1 MPGDHLID
9 NRPGFKI
16 KNVSSNAKII
26 SPGGVETF
34 ANITLD
40 LNLNTNFDINQ
51 EDNVLYKFNSVEGG
65 VIVPRGTSIV
75 GLDLRKTKIKPKYVP
90 NPTDDEV
97 KNAAIFRITGAG
109 YFWQFS
115 IFDGD
120 ESGLVYTDPKD
131 FSVDNR
137 STPIF
142 SHHKLTC
149 FEYADGVNKVVDYDL
164 TDLDMY
170 YAKVSNGYNTGS
182 GSPNRNIDSKYPL
195 NPDSFAKR
203 RPEYE
208 IVGAFLADPI
218 QISSIEAGSGGV
230 PTNRVT
236 VTTLTNHE
244 LNEGTPIKISGVIPQ
259 DYNISTKV
267 ATIDPDSPKKFTYLL
282 PTFRNNLGTPG
293 NVSGSTVTIETDTV
307 SGASPYIFN
316 ISMRSVY
323 GMNGMKADGKK
334 ADGFRSMV
342 VAQFTAISLQK
353 DDRAFVKYDK
363 TTSSYSGIVLSKVTG
378 AKLSNGSS
386 STNPD
391 TTYHLDDRAI
401 YRKDW
406 ETTHI
411 KITNDSILQIVSV
424 FAIGFNKHFVCESGG
439 DASITNS
446 NSNFGQLSLV
456 SDGFK
461 SEAFDKDNKA
471 FITHILPPRANV
483 EEEENIDW
491 LSIDVGVTTT
501 VGVST
506 HLYIRGFQTEDNP
519 PPTLTQGYRVGAKQ
533 NDQLFLVNGD
543 NTFTANILMENG
555 VDNSLREF
563 DVTAVSNQKLTI
575 GIGHGLKT
583 GEKIYLISN
592 NADYPENIT
601 PHIVYYAITFSTSPN
616 NDKIEL
622 ASTKTD
628 AEKGNSITIYG
639 GSKLR
644 VQSRVVDKF
653 SGEIGHPVQFDSAE
667 SQWFITVNSGNTIY
681 PELSNISEAETNPT
695 FIKRIPDGRSID
707 EKVFK
712 LRVVIPKE
720 LVNAKNI
727 EEGFILQES
736 STTNARNQSDFTLS
750 SIGLDDFNYKR
761 NPRLIAES
769 THSST
774 TSTIRTELPH
784 NLEVGDKVII
794 RDIKD
799 STNTNGTFNFGYNG
813 LFVVDS
819 VTLNNMGFTYTN
831 SNSPG
836 TFVIPTI
843 RNEFL
848 PRFERNDAKSNFYI
862 YRSEVITDYIE
873 NQQDGVY
880 HVYALKSNYTVPKEF
895 TNLTYS
901 QNVTDLYPQLDRD
914 NMNDTPVS
922 TKSKALSSPVGEVY
936 TSDLKGSITRECT
949 DEFLNTF
956 NKNLIIASSVNNS
969 ATVSTI
975 KFERNHNFN
984 RVITGTLT
992 DPSTSRTP
1000 GTYYNVKLYTGTTF
1014 TDPNWN
1020 GATAQVT
1027 VGASASITSF
1037 QIQSQGSGY
1046 DADPDELYFD
1056 NTNIGGNQDAFITIT
1071 TAGIS
1076 TAVGDVLQVT
1086 GLSTVTDAFYRISN
1100 VPNEI
1105 RVSVA
1110 KTSGDPGIF
1119 PGQFVV
1125 NVGPSV
1131 EVTSSSFSN
1140 KITTFNCNISHDFY
1154 AGNKFRVIDSNN
1166 NNLGDFIVKN
1176 RTSIT
1181 TFTAETNTQLSA
1193 APKYL
1198 LRHYLSSN
1206 SGISDKSNEN
1216 LSSRGQTIYAG
1227 DVLRINN
1234 GGNSIGVSTERITV
1248 EHPSAGIAL
1257 SERFPIGS
1265 YVQAGNEIM
1274 RVSAD
1279 NLSNPNKLNVIRGVF
1294 STETVDHHDNTIIK
1308 KITPIP
1314 IEFRRPSI
1322 IRASGHT
1329 FEYLGYG
1336 PGNYSTGLPQVQ
1348 TRSLTEKEEFL
1359 VQSQERS
1366 SGVVVYTGMNNKGD
1380 FYIGN
1385 TKKSSATGQETSFDT
1400 PIPTVTGEDPARL
1413 SAIFDE
1419 VTVKERIVVEGG
1431 DSGEI
1436 LSQFDGPVTFNN
1448 DVRMKQTL
1456 SVAGRLRLFADTP
1469 SNSPTSGALI
1479 LAGGM
1484 GIGKNLFIGENLD
1497 VGTSLNVQ
1505 GNSTLKSNLTVDG
1518 LSIFNNRVTVN
1529 NSIRINA
1536 ANEQFRIRDGS
1547 NTTNQFLVDTDNGN
1561 TTINGSL
1568 NVNGSSN
1575 FGNVSIG
1582 NDLNL
1587 TGNLNV
1593 TGISTFKNNVELLDD
1608 DILSFGN
1615 SQDLKIYHD
1624 ENHSY
1629 IEDSGAGNLRLQ
1641 SNKVEIRSVND
1652 KIMALF
1658 TQNGAVSLRF
1668 NDSTKFAT
1676 TNTGA
1681 TITGTLVSDG
1691 LTMGDSEEIKLG
1703 NGTDFRQY
1711 FDGTS
1716 QTILDAVNG
1725 TIKLR
1730 SADLVVIENRSGAD
1744 LLSADTDAGVSLS
1757 WRGGSNNGV
1766 KFQTTQTGGKLTGTL
1781 ITDGLSLGDG
1791 EIANFGNSNYLKIL
1805 HDGSNSYIR
1814 DESGTGNLRL
1824 QSNSV
1829 QIYGSNN
1836 ETMATFTQNGA
1847 VSLRF
1852 DNSTKF
1858 ATTSTG
1864 VSITGNATIS
1874 SNLTVTGTST
1884 FNDPVTVNDSLRIN
1898 AAGEQFRIRNGSS
1911 TTNQFLVDTDNGNTA
1926 INGTLSVNGN
1936 TTLGNANTDTVT
1948 IPGILDV
1955 NGSAQIDNVTING
1968 NTVSTS
1974 TGNLILDSATNTVEI
1989 NANVDL
1995 NGTLNVSQLITG
2007 DISGNAVTVTTTG
2020 NSTNSNQRIAFHAE
2034 TSGAATLRNDA
2045 GLRYNPSSNALLVSG
2060 DITAFASD
2068 ERLKTNISPI
2078 TDALFKVNSLN
2089 GFTYNFN
2096 EICEKL
2102 GFNPDITY
2110 AGVSAQEVQKV
2121 LPEVVHPAPV
2131 DDKYITV
2138 QYDKVVPLLIEA
2150 IKELSDKV
2158 EKLEQRLGDK

>member
-1 MPGDHLID
+1 MPLNKLDNFIKNTEGRILYVSPSDLDSTDSIDNAGNSLARPFKTLQRALIESARFSYVKGNDNDITEKTTILLMPGDHLID

-16 KNVSSNAKII
+16 KNVSSNAKLI

-40 LNLNTNFDINQ
+40 LNLNTVFDINQ

-90 NPTDDEV
+90 NPTDVDV
-97 KNAAIFRITGAG
+97 SNSAIFRITGAG

-120 ESGLVYTDPKD
+120 ESGLVYTDPQD

-137 STPIF
+137 SKPIF

-149 FEYADGVNKVVDYDL
+149 FEYADGVNKVKDYDL

-170 YAKVSNGYNTGS
+170 YAKVSNAYNTGS

-203 RPEYE
+203 RPEFE

-236 VTTLTNHE
+236 VTTTTNHE
-244 LNEGTPIKISGVIPQ
+244 LNEGTPIKIDGVTPE

-267 ATIDPDSPKKFTYLL
+267 ATVDPDDPKKFTYLL
-282 PTFRNNLGTPG
+282 SRFRNNLGTPG
-293 NVSGSTVTIETDTV
+293 NASGATVTIETDTV

-316 ISMRSVY
+316 ISLRSVY
-323 GMNGMKADGKK
+323 GMNGMTADGSK

-363 TTSSYSGIVLSKVTG
+363 TSRSYNGISLSKVTG
-378 AKLSNGSS
+378 SELSNGSS
-386 STNPD
+386 STNPE
-391 TTYHLDDRAI
+391 TTYHLDDQAI
-401 YRKDW
+401 YRNGW

-411 KITNDSILQIVSV
+411 RIINDSIMQIVSV

-461 SEAFDKDNKA
+461 AEAFDKDNKA

-483 EEEENIDW
+483 EEEENVDW
-491 LSIDVGVTTT
+491 LGIDVGVTTS

-506 HLYIRGFQTEDNP
+506 HLYIRGFETEDDAP
-519 PPTLTQGYRVGAKQ
+519 PILTQGYRIGAKE
-533 NDQLFLVNGD
+533 NDKLFLVNGD
-543 NTFTANILMENG
+543 NTFSANILMENG

-563 DVTAVSNQKLTI
+563 DVTAISDNKLTI
-575 GIGHGLKT
+575 GSGHGLKT
-583 GEKIYLISN
+583 GEKIYIISDD
-592 NADYPENIT
+592 ADYPENVT
-601 PHIVYYAITFSTSPN
+601 PHIVYFAIAFSTSPDT
-616 NDKIEL
+616 DKIQL

-628 AEKGNSITIYG
+628 ADKGNSISIYG

-644 VQSRVVDKF
+644 IQSRVVDKF
-653 SGEIGHPVQFDSAE
+653 SGEIGHPVQFDSSE
-667 SQWFITVNSGNTIY
+667 SRWFINVNSGNTIY
-681 PELSNISEAETNPT
+681 PELFNIDEEETNPT

-720 LVNAKNI
+720 LVNGKNP
-727 EEGFILQES
+727 EEGFVIQES
-736 STTNARNQSDFTLS
+736 STTNARNQSDFTLN
-750 SIGLDDFNYKR
+750 SIGLDDFEFER
-761 NPRLIAES
+761 NPRFIAEA

-794 RDIKD
+794 RGVKD
-799 STNTNGTFNFGYNG
+799 STNTDGTFNSGYNG
-813 LFVVDS
+813 SFVVDS
-819 VTLNNMGFTYTN
+819 VTLNNMEFTYTN

-836 TFVIPTI
+836 TFTIPTV
-843 RNEFL
+843 RDEFL
-848 PRFERNDAKSNFYI
+848 PRFERNDIKSNFYI
-862 YRSEVITDYIE
+862 YRSEVINDYIE

-880 HVYALKSNYTVPKEF
+880 HIYALKSDYAVPKEF
-895 TNLTYS
+895 TNLSYS

-914 NMNDTPVS
+914 NINDTPVS
-922 TKSKALSSPVGEVY
+922 TKSKALSSPIGEVY
-936 TSDLKGSITRECT
+936 TSDLKGSVTRESV
-949 DEFLNTF
+949 DDLLNTL
-956 NKNLIIASSVNNS
+956 NKNLIIESSTPAS
-969 ATVSTI
+969 AGVSTI
-975 KFERNHNFN
+975 TFKRNHNFN
-984 RVITGTLT
+984 RVITGVLN
-992 DPSTSRTP
+992 DDSSIRNP
-1000 GTYYNVKLYTGTTF
+1000 GTYYNVKLYNSTTF
-1014 TDPNWN
+1014 TDENWD
-1020 GATAQVT
+1020 GATAQVV
-1027 VGASASITSF
+1027 VGPGAAITSF

-1046 DADPDELYFD
+1046 DINSNKLYFD
-1056 NTNIGGNQDAFITIT
+1056 VDSTGIGGADDKSAFIRIT

-1076 TAVGDVLQVT
+1076 TAVGDVLQIT
-1086 GLSTVTDAFYRISN
+1086 GLSTVTDAFYRITD
-1100 VPNEI
+1100 VTNEI
-1105 RVSVA
+1105 KVAVA

-1119 PGQFVV
+1119 GEQYAI
-1125 NVGPSV
+1125 NTGPSI
-1131 EVTSSSFSN
+1131 EVNSSSFSN
-1140 KITTFNCNISHDFY
+1140 KVTTFTCNDSHDFY
-1154 AGNKFRVIDSNN
+1154 AGNKFRVIDANN

-1176 RTSIT
+1176 RIDTNNFTS
-1181 TFTAETNTQLSA
+1181 ETVTQLSGT
-1193 APKYL
+1193 PKYL

-1206 SGISDKSNEN
+1206 SGVSDRSDEN
-1216 LSSRGQTIYAG
+1216 LSARAQTIYAG

-1234 GGNSIGVSTERITV
+1234 GGNSIGISTQRISV

-1265 YVQAGNEIM
+1265 YVQAGDEIM

-1294 STETVDHHDNTIIK
+1294 STQTVDHDDDTIIK
-1308 KITPIP
+1308 KIRPIP

-1366 SGVVVYTGMNNKGD
+1366 SGIVVYTGMNNKGD

-1448 DVRMKQTL
+1448 DIRMKKTL
-1456 SVAGRLRLFADTP
+1456 SVVDRVRLF
-1469 SNSPTSGALI
+1469 SELQSISPTSGGLI
-1479 LAGGM
+1479 VSGGV
-1484 GIGKNLFIGENLD
+1484 GIAKNLFIGEKLD
-1497 VGTSLNVQ
+1497 VGTTLNVQ
-1505 GNSTLKSNLTVDG
+1505 GNSTLQSNLTVNG
-1518 LSIFNNRVTVN
+1518 QSTFNDLVTIN
-1529 NSIRINA
+1529 DSLRINA
-1536 ANEQFRIRDGS
+1536 ANEQFRIRNGS
-1547 NTTNQFLVDTDNGN
+1547 DTTNQFLVDTDNGD
-1561 TTINGSL
+1561 TSINGTL
-1568 NVNGSSN
+1568 NVTGSST
-1575 FGNVSIG
+1575 VSNLSVN

-1593 TGISTFKNNVELLDD
+1593 TGISTFKNNVKLLDD

-1615 SQDLKIYHD
+1615 DGDLSILHD
-1624 ENHSY
+1624 GSDSY
-1629 IEDSGAGNLRLQ
+1629 IRDTGEGTLRLQ
-1641 SNKVEIRSVND
+1641 SNQVEIRNSGNTET
-1652 KIMALF
+1652 MATF
-1658 TQNGAVSLRF
+1658 VEDGAVSLKF
-1668 NDSTKFAT
+1668 NDTTRFAT

-1681 TITGTLVSDG
+1681 TVTGTLVSDG
-1691 LTMGDSEEIKLG
+1691 LTMSDNDKIILGDG
-1703 NGTDFRQY
+1703 PDFEQY
-1711 FDGTS
+1711 HDGST
-1716 QTILDAVNG
+1716 QTILDAIKG

-1730 SADLVVIENRSGAD
+1730 SADIVAIEDRSGGG

-1757 WRGGSNNGV
+1757 WRGGTDNGV
-1766 KFQTTQTGGKLTGTL
+1766 KFQTTQTGATVTGTL
-1781 ITDGLSLGDG
+1781 VTDGLSLGDG
-1791 EIANFGNSNYLKIL
+1791 ETATFGTDGDLSIL
-1805 HDGSNSYIR
+1805 HDGSDSYIR
-1814 DESGTGNLRL
+1814 DTGEGTLRL
-1824 QSNSV
+1824 QSNQV
-1829 QIYGSNN
+1829 EIRNADN
-1836 ETMATFTQNGA
+1836 DEIMATFVEDGA

-1852 DNSTKF
+1852 DNEVRF
-1858 ATTSTG
+1858 ETTDAG
-1864 VSITGNATIS
+1864 A
-1874 SNLTVTGTST
+1874 TVTGT
-1884 FNDPVTVNDSLRIN
+1884 
-1898 AAGEQFRIRNGSS
+1898 
-1911 TTNQFLVDTDNGNTA
+1911 LV
-1926 INGTLSVNGN
+1926 
-1936 TTLGNANTDTVT
+1936 ANV
-1948 IPGILDV
+1948 
-1955 NGSAQIDNVTING
+1955 
-1968 NTVSTS
+1968 
-1974 TGNLILDSATNTVEI
+1974 TGNLTGIANT
-1989 NANVDL
+1989 ANSV
-1995 NGTLNVSQLITG
+1995 NVTE
-2007 DISGNAVTVTTTG
+2007 DETDTRY
-2020 NSTNSNQRIAFHAE
+2020 RIAFL
-2034 TSGAATLRNDA
+2034 SGVSGNLNVYSDDGIT
-2045 GLRYNPSSNALLVSG
+2045 YNPSDKGLFVEG
-2060 DITAFASD
+2060 DITAFVSD

-2078 TDALFKVNSLN
+2078 TDALSKVNSLN

-2096 EICEKL
+2096 ETASEF
-2102 GFNPDITY
+2102 GFNTEIDY

-2121 LPEVVHPAPV
+2121 LPEVVKPAPC
-2131 DDKYITV
+2131 DENYITV
-2138 QYDKVVPLLIEA
+2138 QYEKLVPLLIEA
-2150 IKELSDKV
+2150 IKDLTNKV
-2158 EKLEQRLGDK
+2158 ETLEQKLQDK

>member
-1 MPGDHLID
+1 MPLNKLDNFIKNTEGRILYVSPSDLDSTDSIDNAGNSLARPFKTLQRALIESARFSYVKGNDNDITEKTTILLMPGDHLID

-16 KNVSSNAKII
+16 KNVSSNAKLI

-40 LNLNTNFDINQ
+40 LNLNTVFDINQ

-90 NPTDDEV
+90 NPTDVDV
-97 KNAAIFRITGAG
+97 SNSAIFRITGAG

-120 ESGLVYTDPKD
+120 ESGLVYTDPQD

-137 STPIF
+137 SKPIF

-149 FEYADGVNKVVDYDL
+149 FEYADGVNKVKDYDL

-170 YAKVSNGYNTGS
+170 YAKVSNAYNTGS

-203 RPEYE
+203 RPEFE

-236 VTTLTNHE
+236 VTTTTNHE
-244 LNEGTPIKISGVIPQ
+244 LNEGTPIKIDGVTPE

-267 ATIDPDSPKKFTYLL
+267 ATVDPDDPKKFTYLL
-282 PTFRNNLGTPG
+282 SRFRNNLGTPG
-293 NVSGSTVTIETDTV
+293 NASGATVTIETDTV

-316 ISMRSVY
+316 ISLRSVY
-323 GMNGMKADGKK
+323 GMNGMTADGSK

-363 TTSSYSGIVLSKVTG
+363 TSRSYNGISLSKVTG
-378 AKLSNGSS
+378 SELSNGSS
-386 STNPD
+386 STNPE
-391 TTYHLDDRAI
+391 TTYHLDDQAI
-401 YRKDW
+401 YRNGW

-411 KITNDSILQIVSV
+411 RIINDSIMQIVSV

-461 SEAFDKDNKA
+461 AEAFDKDNKA

-483 EEEENIDW
+483 EEEENVDW
-491 LSIDVGVTTT
+491 LGIDVGVTTS

-506 HLYIRGFQTEDNP
+506 HLYIRGFETEDDAP
-519 PPTLTQGYRVGAKQ
+519 PILTQGYRIGAKE
-533 NDQLFLVNGD
+533 NDKLFLVNGD
-543 NTFTANILMENG
+543 NTFSANILMENG

-563 DVTAVSNQKLTI
+563 DVTAISDNKLTI
-575 GIGHGLKT
+575 GSGHGLKT
-583 GEKIYLISN
+583 GEKIYIISDD
-592 NADYPENIT
+592 ADYPENVT
-601 PHIVYYAITFSTSPN
+601 PHIVYFAIAFSTSPDT
-616 NDKIEL
+616 DKIQL

-628 AEKGNSITIYG
+628 ADKGNSISIYG

-644 VQSRVVDKF
+644 IQSRVVDKF
-653 SGEIGHPVQFDSAE
+653 SGEIGHPVQFDSSE
-667 SQWFITVNSGNTIY
+667 SRWFINVNSGNTIY
-681 PELSNISEAETNPT
+681 PELFNIDEEETNPT

-720 LVNAKNI
+720 LVNGKNP
-727 EEGFILQES
+727 EEGFVIQES
-736 STTNARNQSDFTLS
+736 STTNARNQSDFTLN
-750 SIGLDDFNYKR
+750 SIGLDDFEFER
-761 NPRLIAES
+761 NPRFIAEA

-794 RDIKD
+794 RGVKD
-799 STNTNGTFNFGYNG
+799 STNTDGTFNSGYNG
-813 LFVVDS
+813 SFVVDS
-819 VTLNNMGFTYTN
+819 VTLNNMEFTYTN

-836 TFVIPTI
+836 TFTIPTV
-843 RNEFL
+843 RDEFL
-848 PRFERNDAKSNFYI
+848 PRFERNDIKSNFYI
-862 YRSEVITDYIE
+862 YRSEVINDYIE

-880 HVYALKSNYTVPKEF
+880 HIYALKSDYAVPKEF
-895 TNLTYS
+895 TNLSYS

-914 NMNDTPVS
+914 NINDTPVS
-922 TKSKALSSPVGEVY
+922 TKSKALSSPIGEVY
-936 TSDLKGSITRECT
+936 TSDLKGSVTRESV
-949 DEFLNTF
+949 DDLLNTL
-956 NKNLIIASSVNNS
+956 NKNLIIESSTPAS
-969 ATVSTI
+969 AGVSTI
-975 KFERNHNFN
+975 TFKRNHNFN
-984 RVITGTLT
+984 RVITGVLN
-992 DPSTSRTP
+992 DDSSIRNP
-1000 GTYYNVKLYTGTTF
+1000 GTYYNVKLYNSSTF
-1014 TDPNWN
+1014 TDENWD
-1020 GATAQVT
+1020 GATAQVV
-1027 VGASASITSF
+1027 VGPGAAITSF

-1046 DADPDELYFD
+1046 DINSNKLYFD
-1056 NTNIGGNQDAFITIT
+1056 VDSTGIGGADDKSAFIRIT

-1076 TAVGDVLQVT
+1076 TAVGDVLQIT
-1086 GLSTVTDAFYRISN
+1086 GLSTVTDAFYRITD
-1100 VPNEI
+1100 VTNEI
-1105 RVSVA
+1105 KVAVA

-1119 PGQFVV
+1119 GEQYAI
-1125 NVGPSV
+1125 NTGPSI
-1131 EVTSSSFSN
+1131 EVNSSSFSN
-1140 KITTFNCNISHDFY
+1140 KVTTFTCNDSHDFY
-1154 AGNKFRVIDSNN
+1154 AGNKFRVIDANN

-1176 RTSIT
+1176 RIDTNNFTS
-1181 TFTAETNTQLSA
+1181 ETVTQLSGT
-1193 APKYL
+1193 PKYL

-1206 SGISDKSNEN
+1206 SGVSDRSDEN
-1216 LSSRGQTIYAG
+1216 LSARAQTIYAG

-1234 GGNSIGVSTERITV
+1234 GGNSIGISTQRISV

-1265 YVQAGNEIM
+1265 YVQAGDEIM

-1294 STETVDHHDNTIIK
+1294 STQTVDHDDDTIIK
-1308 KITPIP
+1308 KIRPIP

-1366 SGVVVYTGMNNKGD
+1366 SGIVVYTGMNNKGD

-1448 DVRMKQTL
+1448 DIRMKKTL
-1456 SVAGRLRLFADTP
+1456 SVVDRVRLF
-1469 SNSPTSGALI
+1469 SELQSISPTSGGLI
-1479 LAGGM
+1479 VSGGV
-1484 GIGKNLFIGENLD
+1484 GIAKNLFIGEKLD
-1497 VGTSLNVQ
+1497 VGTTLNVQ
-1505 GNSTLKSNLTVDG
+1505 GNSTLQSNLTVTGQSTFKD
-1518 LSIFNNRVTVN
+1518 LVTIN
-1529 NSIRINA
+1529 DSLRINA
-1536 ANEQFRIRDGS
+1536 ANEQFRIRNGS
-1547 NTTNQFLVDTDNGN
+1547 DTTNQFLVDTDNGD
-1561 TTINGSL
+1561 TSINGTL
-1568 NVNGSSN
+1568 NVTGSST
-1575 FGNVSIG
+1575 VSNLSVN

-1593 TGISTFKNNVELLDD
+1593 TGISTFKNNVKLLDD

-1615 SQDLKIYHD
+1615 DGDLSILHD
-1624 ENHSY
+1624 GSHSY
-1629 IEDSGAGNLRLQ
+1629 IRDTGVGNLRLQ
-1641 SNKVEIRSVND
+1641 SNQVEIRSANNNE
-1652 KIMALF
+1652 IMATF
-1658 TQNGAVSLRF
+1658 TQNGAVSLNYD
-1668 NDSTKFAT
+1668 NDTKFAT
-1676 TNTGA
+1676 TGAGA
-1681 TITGTLVSDG
+1681 TVTGTLVSDG
-1691 LTMGDSEEIKLG
+1691 LTMSDNDKIILG
-1703 NGTDFRQY
+1703 TGSDFEQY
-1711 FDGTS
+1711 YDGSS
-1716 QTILDAVNG
+1716 QTILDAING

-1730 SADLVVIENRSGAD
+1730 SGTLVVIENRSGGG

-1757 WRGGSNNGV
+1757 WRGGTDNGV
-1766 KFQTTQTGGKLTGTL
+1766 KFQTTQTGATVTGTL
-1781 ITDGLSLGDG
+1781 VTDGLSLGDG
-1791 EIANFGNSNYLKIL
+1791 ETATFGNDGDLSIL
-1805 HDGSNSYIR
+1805 HDGSDSYIR
-1814 DESGTGNLRL
+1814 DAAGAGTLRL
-1824 QSNSV
+1824 QSNQV
-1829 QIYGSNN
+1829 EIRNADN
-1836 ETMATFTQNGA
+1836 DEIMATFVEDGA

-1852 DNSTKF
+1852 DNEVRF
-1858 ATTSTG
+1858 ETTDAG
-1864 VSITGNATIS
+1864 A
-1874 SNLTVTGTST
+1874 TVTGT
-1884 FNDPVTVNDSLRIN
+1884 
-1898 AAGEQFRIRNGSS
+1898 
-1911 TTNQFLVDTDNGNTA
+1911 LV
-1926 INGTLSVNGN
+1926 
-1936 TTLGNANTDTVT
+1936 ANV
-1948 IPGILDV
+1948 
-1955 NGSAQIDNVTING
+1955 
-1968 NTVSTS
+1968 
-1974 TGNLILDSATNTVEI
+1974 TGNLTGIANT
-1989 NANVDL
+1989 ANSV
-1995 NGTLNVSQLITG
+1995 NVTE
-2007 DISGNAVTVTTTG
+2007 DETDTRY
-2020 NSTNSNQRIAFHAE
+2020 RIAFL
-2034 TSGAATLRNDA
+2034 SGVSGNLNVYSDDGIT
-2045 GLRYNPSSNALLVSG
+2045 YNPSDKGLFVEG
-2060 DITAFASD
+2060 DITAFVSD

-2078 TDALFKVNSLN
+2078 TDALSKVNSLN

-2096 EICEKL
+2096 ETASEF
-2102 GFNPDITY
+2102 GFNTEIDY

-2121 LPEVVHPAPV
+2121 LPEVVKPAPC
-2131 DDKYITV
+2131 DENYITV
-2138 QYDKVVPLLIEA
+2138 QYEKLVPLLIEA
-2150 IKELSDKV
+2150 IKDLTNKV
-2158 EKLEQRLGDK
+2158 ETLEQKLQDK